1 MRLDRTAAAATAGAL
16 LLTVSAATAQVPT
29 EGEHNADLSGVWT
42 NVNLPGTAEW
52 AIYTFSKDLPE
63 MTAWGKAK
71 FDAAKPQRGPRGV
84 AVAETDDLVYKC
96 YPPGTPRIYIHPF
109 PMEIIQLPGRVLMIF
124 EYDHL
129 VRQIYTDGREHRTD
143 LAPSWMG
150 DAIGHWEGKTLVV
163 ETAQFNDKTWLDRI
177 AVPHSE
183 EMKLTERIYLN
194 DEGQLQVDMRVDDP
208 VALAKP
214 WEFSRYYRK
223 TDWTIDELVCEDNA
237 TYEEFENAAARVRR
251 KTRVAHAARSRLPG
265 AAGAPLRHRARR
277 DLQRLHR
284 PGVREHAVAVP
295 WVLVHAV
302 DDVGL
307 RLGDQ

>member
-1 MRLDRTAAAATAGAL
+1 MDER
-16 LLTVSAATAQVPT
+16 
-29 EGEHNADLSGVWT
+29 E
-42 NVNLPGTAEW
+42 LPGTAEW

-84 AVAETDDLVYKC
+84 AVADTDDLVYKC

-109 PMEIIQLPGRVLMIF
+109 PMEPIQLPGRVLMIF
-124 EYDHL
+124 EYDHI

-183 EMKLTERIYLN
+183 EMKLTERIYVN
-194 DEGQLQVDMRVDDP
+194 DQ
-208 VALAKP
+208 ANSKSTCA
-214 WEFSRYYRK
+214 S
-223 TDWTIDELVCEDNA
+223 TI
-237 TYEEFENAAARVRR
+237 
-251 KTRVAHAARSRLPG
+251 RSRSPS
-265 AAGAPLRHRARR
+265 R
-277 DLQRLHR
+277 
-284 PGVREHAVAVP
+284 GVRATTARP
-295 WVLVHAV
+295 T
-302 DDVGL
+302 G
-307 RLGDQ
+307 RSTS

>member
-1 MRLDRTAAAATAGAL
+1 MHRERSRAAAAAGVL
-16 LLTVSAATAQVPT
+16 LLMASAAAAQVPT
-29 EGEHNADLSGVWT
+29 AGEHNADLTGVWT

-63 MTAWGKAK
+63 MTAWGKAR

-84 AVAETDDLVYKC
+84 PVAETDDLVYKC
-96 YPPGTPRIYIHPF
+96 YPPGTPRIYLHPF
-109 PMEIIQLPGRVLMIF
+109 PVEIIQLPGRVLMVF

-129 VRQIYTDGREHRTD
+129 VRQIYTDGRGHRDD

-150 DAIGHWEGKTLVV
+150 DSIGHWEGETLVV
-163 ETAQFNDKTWLDRI
+163 ETTQFNDRTWIDRI

-194 DEGQLQVDMRVDDP
+194 REGQLQVDMRIEDP

-223 TDWTIDELVCEDNA
+223 SDWTIEELMCEDNA
-237 TYEEFENAAARVRR
+237 TYEPFENA
-251 KTRVAHAARSRLPG
+251 LLEFEG
-265 AAGAPLRHRARR
+265 NEE
-277 DLQRLHR
+277 D
-284 PGVREHAVAVP
+284 E
-295 WVLVHAV
+295 
-302 DDVGL
+302 
-307 RLGDQ
+307 

>member
-1 MRLDRTAAAATAGAL
+1 MIRWSVAAAAVCAL
-16 LLTVSAATAQVPT
+16 VLSVSAATAQVPA

-63 MTAWGKAK
+63 MTAWGKAR
-71 FDAAKPQRGPRGV
+71 FDASKPQRGPRGV
-84 AVAETDDLVYKC
+84 PVAETDDLVYKC

-109 PMEIIQLPGRVLMIF
+109 PLEIIQLPGRILMIF
-124 EYDHL
+124 EYDHI

-150 DAIGHWEGKTLVV
+150 DSVGHWEGKTLVV
-163 ETAQFNDKTWLDRI
+163 ETNQFNDKTWIDRI

-183 EMKLTERIYLN
+183 EMTLTERIYLN
-194 DEGQLQVDMRVDDP
+194 DQGQLQVDMRVVDP

-223 TDWTIDELVCEDNA
+223 TDWTIEELVCEDNA
-237 TYEEFENAAARVRR
+237 TYEEFEN
-251 KTRVAHAARSRLPG
+251 TL
-265 AAGAPLRHRARR
+265 L
-277 DLQRLHR
+277 
-284 PGVREHAVAVP
+284 EF
-295 WVLVHAV
+295 
-302 DDVGL
+302 DDE
-307 RLGDQ
+307 